1 MEACW
6 ASTWARVP
14 GRVEYSLLSFGSRS
28 LHACPALST
37 EREGGS
43 DPDRS
48 PGLGWRSQARACAER
63 ASPTFCRSPLT
74 SHSLGPPVGPLWSYL
89 QHEPVPTPES
99 PSIRSEAPDSCSFPL
114 GKCLEVKGL
123 SLRFNPRAEVVLP
136 PVESNRH
143 RALQTLFQAMCCPR
157 PRGRKEGTLES

>member
-1 MEACW
+1 M
-6 ASTWARVP
+6 
-14 GRVEYSLLSFGSRS
+14 L
-28 LHACPALST
+28 ALPCQLR
-37 EREGGS
+37 EREGAIQTA
-43 DPDRS
+43 P
-48 PGLGWRSQARACAER
+48 LGWGGGARPAPVLSGPLPPFA
-63 ASPTFCRSPLT
+63 APHSPLT
-74 SHSLGPPVGPLWSYL
+74 LWGLQWGHCGPTSSMN
-89 QHEPVPTPES
+89 QVPTPES
-99 PSIRSEAPDSCSFPL
+99 PSIRSEASDSCSFPL